1 MTTICSICARGGS
14 QGVPRKNIR
23 PLLGK
28 PLIVHTIEQALA
40 CRAIERVFVSTDD
53 AEIAAVAAAAGA
65 EVPFLRPAELATSSA
80 AKIPVIEHLVEQV
93 EAMGVAVS
101 RIIDLDPTSPLREI
115 ADIEA
120 AAALL
125 DGDTDCVITG
135 YPAEKNP
142 YFNMVEQGPDGNIGL
157 VKPLP
162 SGVTSR
168 QAAPKVWSMN
178 ASIYVWHRHTL
189 RAGLWNGRTRLYEMP
204 HERSVDIDNEIDFRM
219 VEMLMTEAQSRGPRA

>member
-23 PLLGK
+23 ALLGK

-40 CRAIERVFVSTDD
+40 SSAIDRVFVSTED

-65 EVPFLRPAELATSSA
+65 EVPFVRPAEMATSSA
-80 AKIPVIEHLVEQV
+80 AKFPVIEHLVAQV
-93 EAMGVAVS
+93 EAMGVEVS
-101 RIIDLDPTSPLREI
+101 RIIDLDPTSPLRLVS
-115 ADIEA
+115 DIDA

-125 DGDTDCVITG
+125 DANTDCVITG

-142 YFNMVEQGPDGNIGL
+142 YFNMVECGPDGNIGL

-162 SGVTSR
+162 DLVTSR

-178 ASIYVWHRHTL
+178 GSVYVWHRHSL
-189 RAGLWNGRTRLYEMP
+189 KSGLWNGRTRIYEMP
-204 HERSVDIDNEIDFRM
+204 HVRSVDIDNEIDFRL
-219 VEMLMTEAQSRGPRA
+219 VELLMTDAQKAATGQ